1 MKILLVD
8 DSTTM
13 RRIQINVLAKL
24 GSHELLEACD
34 GVKALEVLEKE
45 GPVDLV
51 ITDWN
56 MPNMDG
62 LTLLRAIREKY
73 DKLLVVMITTE
84 AEKVKI
90 IEAIK
95 CGVDAY
101 VVKPFTPQVLSEK
114 LEPFLKG
121 AA

>member
-73 DKLLVVMITTE
+73 DKLPVVMITTE

-101 VVKPFTPQVLSEK
+101 VVKPFTPQVRSEK

>member
-24 GSHELLEACD
+24 GSHELLEASD

-73 DKLLVVMITTE
+73 DKLPVVMITTE